1 MAGKKP
7 IDPKK
12 PSKRSAKVVRNLGIV
27 AGPAL
32 TDPPAGFLKKNLYT
46 WKIPG
51 LLLLVGGG
59 ILAGSIGFFAAI
71 LFEYFDTSDP
81 LVPLLNAQN
90 ELYEKLETQSAQID
104 SIKSRP
110 VLVDLSGP
118 LSALGITVKR
128 QNTDIKALWAAH
140 ADQFEAMSQRIDLLE
155 ERPITEGVS
164 LLDIAS
170 YERQLAQLQDDVSK
184 VANYATSKIEQAE
197 AMAEVLETK
206 TVKLSTNGR
215 AISALKNIWVAVEN
229 GRGFDRPLAELVA
242 VIDLEVAPSL
252 VEIAPM
258 GIVSLSVLQ
267 SQFPAAA
274 RAALKLARQEKGL
287 EEGESRILAFL
298 KAQLGVRSLRAKD
311 GASADAILSR
321 ALVAVDRGDLEL
333 AVSEILELP
342 NSSKL
347 ALQGWSKAAVQRLM
361 VLTALQKLTT
371 ALTGN

>member
-1 MAGKKP
+1 MADKKP

-32 TDPPAGFLKKNLYT
+32 TDPPAGLLKKNLYT

-59 ILAGSIGFFAAI
+59 VLAGSIGFFAAI

-81 LVPLLNAQN
+81 LAPLLHAQN

-128 QNTDIKALWAAH
+128 QNMDIKALWAAH
-140 ADQFEAMSQRIDLLE
+140 ADQFEAMSQRINLLE

-215 AISALKNIWVAVEN
+215 AISALKDIWVAVEN
-229 GRGFDRPLAELVA
+229 GLGFDRPLAELVA

>member
-59 ILAGSIGFFAAI
+59 VLAGSIGFFAAI

-81 LVPLLNAQN
+81 LAPLLHAQN

-128 QNTDIKALWAAH
+128 QNMDIKALWAAH

-229 GRGFDRPLAELVA
+229 GLGFDRPLAELVA

-342 NSSKL
+342 NSSKV

>member
-59 ILAGSIGFFAAI
+59 VLAGSIGFFAAI

-81 LVPLLNAQN
+81 LAPLLHAQN

-128 QNTDIKALWAAH
+128 QNMDIKALLAAH

-215 AISALKNIWVAVEN
+215 AISALKNIWVAVES
-229 GRGFDRPLAELVA
+229 GVGFDGPLVELTA
-242 VIDLEVAPSL
+242 VTDLEVDPSL
-252 VEIAPM
+252 VENAPM
-258 GIVSLSVLQ
+258 GIVSLLVLQ

-274 RAALKLARQEKGL
+274 RAALKLARQEKGP
-287 EEGESRILAFL
+287 EEGENRILAFL
-298 KAQLGVRSLRAKD
+298 KAQLGVRSLMAKD

-321 ALVAVDRGDLEL
+321 ALVAVDRGNFEL
-333 AVSEILELP
+333 ALSEISELP
-342 NSSKL
+342 NSSQV
-347 ALQGWSKAAVQRLM
+347 ALQSWSKAAVQRLI
-361 VLTALQKLTT
+361 VLTELQKLTN
-371 ALTGN
+371 ALTDN

>member
-1 MAGKKP
+1 MADKKP

-59 ILAGSIGFFAAI
+59 VLAGSIGFFAAI

-81 LVPLLNAQN
+81 LAPLLHAQN

-128 QNTDIKALWAAH
+128 QNMDIKALWAAH
-140 ADQFEAMSQRIDLLE
+140 ADQFEAMSQRLDLLE

-206 TVKLSTNGR
+206 TIKLSTNGR

-229 GRGFDRPLAELVA
+229 GLSFDRPLAELVA

>member
-1 MAGKKP
+1 MADKKP

-59 ILAGSIGFFAAI
+59 VLAGSIGFFAAI

-81 LVPLLNAQN
+81 LAPLLHAQN

-128 QNTDIKALWAAH
+128 QNLDIKALWAAH
-140 ADQFEAMSQRIDLLE
+140 ADQFEAMSQRINLLE

-229 GRGFDRPLAELVA
+229 GLGFDRPLAELVA

>member
-1 MAGKKP
+1 MADKKP

-59 ILAGSIGFFAAI
+59 VLAGSIGFFAAI

-81 LVPLLNAQN
+81 LAPLLHAQN

-128 QNTDIKALWAAH
+128 QNMDIKALWAAH

-229 GRGFDRPLAELVA
+229 GLGFDRPLAELVA

-333 AVSEILELP
+333 AVSEILKLP